1 MNKLK
6 YIAVL
11 AFLGTVGISEL
22 GAQIKEE
29 QLILNRKREP
39 EVKKIEKKK
48 TSVVQEKNYPPDNK
62 KKEDS
67 LNLKYDIV
75 NVPPVSDFKTTEIQG
90 EDISPKFSNDY
101 QSNYFRLGY
110 GNYGK
115 FLADANV
122 SGKVKDNVE
131 IGADVHYLST
141 SGLKKE
147 YDWSSKQNQAKI
159 GGYANI
165 YTEKGKFNIDANYAF
180 NNYNYYGIYA
190 FEPGLT
196 YENTNLRPSENVDL
210 QQKVNKF
217 SVNGYYDHYSNEIL
231 NNVRVKSYFL
241 SDHFGTSENYANAEL
256 NLSKH
261 DFTVT
266 DGVTANGDLGIN
278 LETVN
283 SKFDILNRNT
293 NNQFNFTLSPKV
305 TFYKG
310 DSYLLIGSDFSF
322 LNSKNSNNVSDES
335 KNNKFYWFPKA
346 EVLVAAAD
354 EFKFY
359 GGIDGGLKLNTY
371 GNLLDENPFLISD
384 LTLTPTETKYHF
396 YFGLKGDVDQTFKY
410 DVNAGFSKVNN
421 AQFFYNNN
429 LFDVNNADRPGYS
442 YANTFSSIYDNGTL
456 MEIKGDLQAF
466 PIENLTVDAGLH
478 FMKYKLDNLEEVY
491 YKPLFQF
498 NLGAKYTML
507 EKKLNLGFKAYFV
520 TDRTTNSYSVV
531 TTSPAFSMQENVNE
545 KVGGYADI
553 NLSAEYKIHKNFSIF
568 ALGNNLLG
576 AKYQNYLGYKVL
588 GAQFLGGVKI
598 SF

>member
-1 MNKLK
+1 MNKK
-6 YIAVL
+6 HKIFSVL
-11 AFLGTVGISEL
+11 FLGISIF
-22 GAQIKEE
+22 GYSQIKEE

-67 LNLKYDIV
+67 LNLKYTIV
-75 NVPPVSDFKTTEIQG
+75 DVPPVSDFKTTEIQG
-90 EDISPKFSNDY
+90 EDISPKFNNDY

-122 SGKVKDNVE
+122 SGKLQDNVE
-131 IGADVHYLST
+131 VGADVHYLST
-141 SGLKKE
+141 SGLKKD

-159 GGYANI
+159 GAFANVYAE
-165 YTEKGKFNIDANYAF
+165 TGKFNIDADYAF

-190 FEPGLT
+190 LT
-196 YENTNLRPSENVDL
+196 PPNSDIDL

-217 SVNGYYDHYSNEIL
+217 SVNAAYDHYSNEIL
-231 NNVRVKSYFL
+231 NNVKVKSYFL
-241 SDHFGTSENYANAEL
+241 NDHFGAKENFANIEA
-256 NLSKH
+256 NLSKY
-261 DFTVT
+261 DFVVA
-266 DGVTANGDLGIN
+266 DGITANGDLGIN

-283 SKFDILNRNT
+283 SKFDILNQNT
-293 NNQFNFTLSPKV
+293 NSQFNFTLSPKA

-310 DSYLLIGSDFSF
+310 ESYLMIGSDFSF
-322 LNSKNSNNVSDES
+322 LNSKHSNNTTEES

-346 EVLVAAAD
+346 EILVAAAD

-371 GNLLDENPFLISD
+371 GNLLEENPFLISD
-384 LTLTPTETKYHF
+384 LTLTLTETKYHF

-421 AQFFYNNN
+421 AQFFVNNN
-429 LFDVNNADRPGYS
+429 LFNDIISSDRKGYD

-456 MEIKGDLQAF
+456 MEVKGDLQAF
-466 PIENLTVDAGLH
+466 PMENLTVDAGLH

-507 EKKLNLGFKAYFV
+507 EKKLNLGFKAHFV
-520 TDRTTNSYSVV
+520 TDRTSNSYTIQPSDVIINGYTSV
-531 TTSPAFSMQENVNE
+531 ENRNE
-545 KVGGYADI
+545 KVGGFADL
-553 NLSAEYKIHKNFSIF
+553 NLSAEYKLHKNFSIF

-576 AKYQNYLGYKVL
+576 AKYQNYVGYKVL

-598 SF
+598 TF

>member
-11 AFLGTVGISEL
+11 AFLGTVGISEV

-29 QLILNRKREP
+29 QLILAKKREP

-115 FLADANV
+115 FLADANI
-122 SGKVKDNVE
+122 SGKIQDNVE
-131 IGADVHYLST
+131 IGADAHYLST
-141 SGLKKE
+141 SGLKKD
-147 YDWSSKQNQAKI
+147 YDWDSKQNEAKI
-159 GGYANI
+159 GVFSNI
-165 YTEKGKFNIDANYAF
+165 YTETGKFNIDANYAF

-190 FEPGLT
+190 FTPQTNDLDLT
-196 YENTNLRPSENVDL
+196 
-210 QQKVNKF
+210 QKVNKF
-217 SVNGYYDHYSNEIL
+217 SVNGYYDHYSNDIL

-241 SDHFGTSENYANAEL
+241 SDHFGASENYANAEV

-261 DFTVT
+261 DFSVY
-266 DGVTANGDLGIN
+266 DDITANGDLGIN

-283 SKFDILNRNT
+283 SKFDILNKST

-322 LNSKNSNNVSDES
+322 LNSKNSNIGGDS
-335 KNNKFYWFPKA
+335 KNNKFYWFPRA

-371 GNLLDENPFLISD
+371 GNLLDENPYLISD
-384 LTLTPTETKYHF
+384 LFLAPTETKYHF
-396 YFGLKGDVDQTFKY
+396 YFGMKGDVDQAFKY
-410 DVNAGFSKVNN
+410 DFNAGFSKVNQ
-421 AQFFYNNN
+421 AQFFMANN
-429 LFDVNNADRPGYS
+429 LFDFTINSNRNGYD
-442 YANTFSSIYDNGTL
+442 YANTFNSVYDNGTL
-456 MEIKGDLQAF
+456 MEVKGDLQAF
-466 PIENLTVDAGLH
+466 PVENLVVDAGLH
-478 FMKYKLDNLEEVY
+478 FMKYKLDNLDQVY
-491 YKPLFQF
+491 YKPLFRV
-498 NLGAKYTML
+498 NIGAKYTML
-507 EKKLNLGFKAYFV
+507 EKKLNLGFKTYFV
-520 TDRTTNSYSVV
+520 TDRTTNSFAVS
-531 TTSPAFSMQENVNE
+531 NVNPIIPTDYYTE
-545 KVGGYADI
+545 ESRNQKVGGYVDL

-568 ALGNNLLG
+568 ALGNNLLNT
-576 AKYQNYLGYKVL
+576 KYQNYLGYKVL
-588 GAQFLGGVKI
+588 GAQVVGGVKI
-598 SF
+598 TF

>member
-48 TSVVQEKNYPPDNK
+48 TSVVQEKNYPPDSK

-67 LNLKYDIV
+67 LHLKYDIV

-122 SGKVKDNVE
+122 SGKIQDNVE

-190 FEPGLT
+190 LT
-196 YENTNLRPSENVDL
+196 PPSNDIDL
-210 QQKVNKF
+210 EQKVNKF
-217 SVNGYYDHYSNEIL
+217 SVNGYYDHYSNDIL

-241 SDHFGTSENYANAEL
+241 NDHFGAKENYADLEA

-261 DFTVT
+261 DFVVT
-266 DGVTANGDLGIN
+266 DGVSANGDLGIN

-283 SKFDILNRNT
+283 SKFDILNKNT
-293 NNQFNFTLSPKV
+293 NDVFNFTLSPKV

-322 LNSKNSNNVSDES
+322 LNSKNSNIGGDS
-335 KNNKFYWFPKA
+335 KNNKFYWFPRA

-371 GNLLDENPFLISD
+371 GNLLDENPHLISD
-384 LTLTPTETKYHF
+384 LYLAPTETKYHF
-396 YFGLKGDVDQTFKY
+396 YFGMKGDVDQAFKY
-410 DVNAGFSKVNN
+410 DFNAGFSKVNQ
-421 AQFFYNNN
+421 AQFFMANN
-429 LFDVNNADRPGYS
+429 LFDFTINSNRNGYD
-442 YANTFSSIYDNGTL
+442 YANTFNSVYDNGTL
-456 MEIKGDLQAF
+456 MEVKGDLQAF
-466 PIENLTVDAGLH
+466 PVENLVVDAGLH
-478 FMKYKLDNLEEVY
+478 FMKYKLDNLDQVY
-491 YKPLFQF
+491 YKPLFRF
-498 NLGAKYTML
+498 NIGAKYTML
-507 EKKLNLGFKAYFV
+507 EKKLNLGFKTYFV
-520 TDRTTNSYSVV
+520 TDRTTNSFAVS
-531 TTSPAFSMQENVNE
+531 AVNPIIPTDYYTE
-545 KVGGYADI
+545 ESRNQKVGGYVDL

-588 GAQFLGGVKI
+588 GAQFVGGVKI
-598 SF
+598 TF

>member
-11 AFLGTVGISEL
+11 AFLGTFGISEI

-48 TSVVQEKNYPPDNK
+48 TSVIQEKNYPPENK
-62 KKEDS
+62 EKEDS

-75 NVPPVSDFKTTEIQG
+75 NVPPVSDFKTTEIQS
-90 EDISPKFSNDY
+90 EDISPKFNNDF

-115 FLADANV
+115 FLADANI
-122 SGKVKDNVE
+122 SGKVQENVE
-131 IGADVHYLST
+131 VGADVHYLST
-141 SGLKKE
+141 SGLKKD
-147 YDWSSKQNQAKI
+147 YDWDSKSSQAKI
-159 GGYANI
+159 GAYANI
-165 YTEKGKFNIDANYAF
+165 YAEKGKYNLDANYGF

-190 FEPGLT
+190 LT
-196 YENTNLRPSENVDL
+196 SENSDLDL

-217 SVNGYYDHYSNEIL
+217 SVNASYDHYSNEIL
-231 NNVRVKSYFL
+231 NNVKVRSYFL
-241 SDHFGTSENYANAEL
+241 SDHFNAKESYANVEL

-261 DFTVT
+261 DFEISNEII
-266 DGVTANGDLGIN
+266 ANADLGID

-283 SKFDILNRNT
+283 SKFELLNQ
-293 NNQFNFTLSPKV
+293 NNSNQLNFTLSPKV

-310 DSYLLIGSDFSF
+310 ESYLLIGSDFSF
-322 LNSKNSNNVSDES
+322 LNSKLSDINTQNKGS
-335 KNNKFYWFPKA
+335 KFYWFPRA
-346 EVLVAAAD
+346 EVLVVAAD

-371 GNLLDENPFLISD
+371 GNLLEENPFLISD
-384 LTLTPTETKYHF
+384 LLLTPTENKYHF
-396 YFGLKGDVDQTFKY
+396 YFGLKGDISQMFKY
-410 DVNAGFSKVNN
+410 DVNAGFSKVIN
-421 AQFFYNNN
+421 AQFFVNNG
-429 LFDVNNADRPGYS
+429 LFDNTISVERSGFD
-442 YANTFSSIYDNGTL
+442 YANTFSSVYDSGNL

-466 PIENLTVDAGLH
+466 PMENLTVDAGLH

-491 YKPLFQF
+491 YKPLLQF

-507 EKKLNLGFKAYFV
+507 EKKLALGFKGYFV
-520 TDRTTNSYSVV
+520 TDRTSNSYQV
-531 TTSPAFSMQENVNE
+531 TPSDIIFNGYTSTENTNE

-553 NLSAEYKIHKNFSIF
+553 NLSAEYKLHKNFSIF

-588 GAQFLGGVKI
+588 GAQVLAGVKI
-598 SF
+598 TF

>member
-11 AFLGTVGISEL
+11 AFLGTVRLSEL

-101 QSNYFRLGY
+101 QSNYFRSGY

-115 FLADANV
+115 FLVDANI
-122 SGKVKDNVE
+122 SGKIQENVE
-131 IGADVHYLST
+131 IGADAHYLST
-141 SGLKKE
+141 SGLKNV
-147 YDWSSKQNQAKI
+147 YDWDSKQNEAKI
-159 GGYANI
+159 GVFSNI
-165 YTEKGKFNIDANYAF
+165 YTEIGKFNIDANYAF

-190 FEPGLT
+190 LT
-196 YENTNLRPSENVDL
+196 PPNNDVDL
-210 QQKVNKF
+210 EQKVNKF
-217 SVNGYYDHYSNEIL
+217 SVNGYYDHYSNDIL
-231 NNVRVKSYFL
+231 NNVRVKSYFM
-241 SDHFGTSENYANAEL
+241 SDHFGASENYADVEV

-261 DFTVT
+261 DFAVT

-283 SKFDILNRNT
+283 SKFDILNKNT

-322 LNSKNSNNVSDES
+322 LNSKNSNQFAGDS

-346 EVLVAAAD
+346 EILVAALD

-359 GGIDGGLKLNTY
+359 GGVDGGLKLNTY

-429 LFDVNNADRPGYS
+429 LFHFDNQNFIRNGYD
-442 YANTFSSIYDNGTL
+442 YANTFNSVYDNGTL
-456 MEIKGDLQAF
+456 MEVKGDLQAF
-466 PIENLTVDAGLH
+466 PIENLVVDAGLH

-520 TDRTTNSYSVV
+520 TDRTSNSFSF
-531 TTSPAFSMQENVNE
+531 TEMPPAYIPNENKNE
-545 KVGGYADI
+545 KVGGYADL

-568 ALGNNLLG
+568 ALGNNLLNI
-576 AKYQNYLGYKVL
+576 KYQNYLGYKVL
-588 GAQFLGGVKI
+588 GAQFLAGVKI
-598 SF
+598 TF

>member
-22 GAQIKEE
+22 SAQIKEE

-115 FLADANV
+115 FVGDANV
-122 SGKVKDNVE
+122 SGKIQENVE
-131 IGADVHYLST
+131 VGADVHYLST
-141 SGLKKE
+141 SGLKKD
-147 YDWSSKQNQAKI
+147 YDWDSKQNQAKI

-190 FEPGLT
+190 LT
-196 YENTNLRPSENVDL
+196 PPSNDIDL
-210 QQKVNKF
+210 EQKVNKF
-217 SVNGYYDHYSNEIL
+217 SVNGYYDHYSNDIL

-241 SDHFGTSENYANAEL
+241 SDHFGASENYANAEL

-261 DFTVT
+261 DFSVY
-266 DGVTANGDLGIN
+266 DDVTANGDLGIN

-283 SKFDILNRNT
+283 SKFDILNKNT
-293 NNQFNFTLSPKV
+293 NNQFNFTLSPNV

-322 LNSKNSNNVSDES
+322 LNSKNSNNLTDES

-354 EFKFY
+354 ELKFY

-371 GNLLDENPFLISD
+371 GNLLEENPFLISD

-396 YFGLKGDVDQTFKY
+396 YFGLKGDINQMFKY

-429 LFDVNNADRPGYS
+429 LFDSNIAADRQGYD

-456 MEIKGDLQAF
+456 MEVKGDLQVF

-520 TDRTTNSYSVV
+520 TDRTSNAYEISDIAAIPNY
-531 TTSPAFSMQENVNE
+531 TTFEKTNE

-588 GAQFLGGVKI
+588 GAQVVGGVKI
-598 SF
+598 TF

>member
-11 AFLGTVGISEL
+11 AFLGTVGISEV

-29 QLILNRKREP
+29 QLILAKKREP

-48 TSVVQEKNYPPDNK
+48 TSVVQEKNYPPHNK

-75 NVPPVSDFKTTEIQG
+75 NVSPVSDFKTTEIQS

-115 FLADANV
+115 FLADANI
-122 SGKVKDNVE
+122 SGKIQDNVE
-131 IGADVHYLST
+131 IGADAHYLST
-141 SGLKKE
+141 SGLKKD
-147 YDWSSKQNQAKI
+147 YDWDSKQNEAKI
-159 GGYANI
+159 GVFSNI
-165 YTEKGKFNIDANYAF
+165 YTETGKFNIDANYAF

-190 FEPGLT
+190 LT
-196 YENTNLRPSENVDL
+196 PLNNDVDL

-217 SVNGYYDHYSNEIL
+217 GVNAYYDHYSNDIL

-241 SDHFGTSENYANAEL
+241 SDHFGASENYANAEV

-261 DFTVT
+261 DFSVY
-266 DGVTANGDLGIN
+266 DDITANGDLGIN

-283 SKFDILNRNT
+283 SKFDILNKST

-322 LNSKNSNNVSDES
+322 LNSKNSNIGGDA

-346 EVLVAAAD
+346 EVLFAAAD

-371 GNLLDENPFLISD
+371 GNLLDENPYLISD
-384 LTLTPTETKYHF
+384 LYLAPTETKYHF
-396 YFGLKGDVDQTFKY
+396 YFGMKGDVDQAFKY
-410 DVNAGFSKVNN
+410 DFNAGFSKVNQ
-421 AQFFYNNN
+421 AQFFMANN
-429 LFDVNNADRPGYS
+429 LFDFNLNSNRNGYD
-442 YANTFSSIYDNGTL
+442 YANTFNSVYDNGTL
-456 MEIKGDLQAF
+456 MEVKGDLQAF
-466 PIENLTVDAGLH
+466 PVENLVVDAGLH
-478 FMKYKLDNLEEVY
+478 FMKYKLDNLDQVY
-491 YKPLFQF
+491 YKPLFRF
-498 NLGAKYTML
+498 NIGAKYTML
-507 EKKLNLGFKAYFV
+507 EKKLNLGFKTYFV
-520 TDRTTNSYSVV
+520 TDRTTNSFAVS
-531 TTSPAFSMQENVNE
+531 NVNPIIPTDYYTE
-545 KVGGYADI
+545 ESRNQKVGGYVDL

-568 ALGNNLLG
+568 ALGNNLLNT
-576 AKYQNYLGYKVL
+576 KYQNYLGYKVL
-588 GAQFLGGVKI
+588 GAQVVGGVKI
-598 SF
+598 TF

>member
-122 SGKVKDNVE
+122 SGKVQDNVE
-131 IGADVHYLST
+131 VGADVHYLST

-147 YDWSSKQNQAKI
+147 YDWASKQNQAKI

-190 FEPGLT
+190 LT
-196 YENTNLRPSENVDL
+196 PPNNDVDL
-210 QQKVNKF
+210 EQKVNKF
-217 SVNGYYDHYSNEIL
+217 SVNGYYDHYSNDIL

-241 SDHFGTSENYANAEL
+241 SDHFGAKETFADLEA

-261 DFTVT
+261 DFAVT

-283 SKFDILNRNT
+283 SKFDILNKNT

-322 LNSKNSNNVSDES
+322 LNSKNSSNVTDEL

-346 EVLVAAAD
+346 EVLVAALD

-384 LTLTPTETKYHF
+384 LTLIPTETKYHF

-421 AQFFYNNN
+421 AQFF
-429 LFDVNNADRPGYS
+429 VNNGLFSDIISTDRQGYD

-456 MEIKGDLQAF
+456 MEVKGDLQAF
-466 PIENLTVDAGLH
+466 PMENLTVDAGLH

-520 TDRTTNSYSVV
+520 TDRTSNSYEVSNIAAIPNY
-531 TTSPAFSMQENVNE
+531 TTIEKTNE
-545 KVGGYADI
+545 KVGGYADL

-588 GAQFLGGVKI
+588 GAQVVGGVKVT
-598 SF
+598 F

>member
-11 AFLGTVGISEL
+11 AFLGTFGISEI

-48 TSVVQEKNYPPDNK
+48 TSVIQEKNYPPENK

-75 NVPPVSDFKTTEIQG
+75 NVPPVSDFKTTEIQS
-90 EDISPKFSNDY
+90 EDISPKFSNDH

-115 FLADANV
+115 FLADANI
-122 SGKVKDNVE
+122 SGKVQENVE
-131 IGADVHYLST
+131 VGADVHYLST
-141 SGLKKE
+141 TGLKKE
-147 YDWSSKQNQAKI
+147 YDWDSKSSQANI
-159 GGYANI
+159 GAFANI
-165 YTEKGKFNIDANYAF
+165 YAEKGKYNLDVNYGF

-190 FEPGLT
+190 LT
-196 YENTNLRPSENVDL
+196 PENSDL
-210 QQKVNKF
+210 DLKQKVNKF
-217 SVNGYYDHYSNEIL
+217 GVNASYDHYSNEIL
-231 NNVRVKSYFL
+231 NNVKVRSYFL
-241 SDHFGTSENYANAEL
+241 SDHFDAKESYADVEL

-261 DFTVT
+261 DFAINDEITV
-266 DGVTANGDLGIN
+266 NGDLGID

-283 SKFDILNRNT
+283 SKFELLNQ
-293 NNQFNFTLSPKV
+293 NNSNQLNFNLSPKV

-310 DSYLLIGSDFSF
+310 ESYLLIGSDFSF
-322 LNSKNSNNVSDES
+322 LNSKLSDVAGENKES
-335 KNNKFYWFPKA
+335 KFYWFPRA

-371 GNLLDENPFLISD
+371 GNLLEENPFLISD
-384 LTLTPTETKYHF
+384 LLLTPTENKYHF
-396 YFGLKGDVDQTFKY
+396 YFGLKGDINQMFKY

-421 AQFFYNNN
+421 AQFF
-429 LFDVNNADRPGYS
+429 VNNSLFNNSITADRQGYD
-442 YANTFSSIYDNGTL
+442 YANTFGSVYDNGNL

-466 PIENLTVDAGLH
+466 PMENLVVDAGLH

-491 YKPLFQF
+491 YKPLVQLS
-498 NLGAKYTML
+498 LGAKYTML
-507 EKKLNLGFKAYFV
+507 EKKLALGFKGYFV
-520 TDRTTNSYSVV
+520 TDRTSNAFLV
-531 TTSPAFSMQENVNE
+531 SPNDFVPGQYLTAENRDV

-553 NLSAEYKIHKNFSIF
+553 NLSAEYKFHKNFSIF

-576 AKYQNYLGYKVL
+576 AKYQNYIGYKVL
-588 GAQFLGGVKI
+588 GAQVLAGVKI
-598 SF
+598 TF

>member
-11 AFLGTVGISEL
+11 AFLGTFGISEI

-48 TSVVQEKNYPPDNK
+48 TSVIQEKNYPPENK

-75 NVPPVSDFKTTEIQG
+75 NVPPVSDFKTTEIQS
-90 EDISPKFSNDY
+90 EDISPKFNNDF

-115 FLADANV
+115 FLADANI
-122 SGKVKDNVE
+122 SGKVQDNVE
-131 IGADVHYLST
+131 VGADVHYLST
-141 SGLKKE
+141 TGLKKD
-147 YDWSSKQNQAKI
+147 YDWDSKSSQANI
-159 GGYANI
+159 GAFANI
-165 YTEKGKFNIDANYAF
+165 YAEKGKFNLDANYGF

-190 FEPGLT
+190 FTPVNSDL
-196 YENTNLRPSENVDL
+196 DL

-217 SVNGYYDHYSNEIL
+217 SLNASYDHYSNEIL
-231 NNVRVKSYFL
+231 NNVKVRSYFL
-241 SDHFGTSENYANAEL
+241 SDHFDAKESYANVEV

-261 DFTVT
+261 DFEVSN
-266 DGVTANGDLGIN
+266 DITANADLGID

-283 SKFDILNRNT
+283 SKFELLNQ
-293 NNQFNFTLSPKV
+293 NNSNQLNFTLSPKV

-310 DSYLLIGSDFSF
+310 ESYLLIGSDFSF
-322 LNSKNSNNVSDES
+322 LNSKLSDFIGENNGS
-335 KNNKFYWFPKA
+335 KFYWFPRA

-371 GNLLDENPFLISD
+371 GNLLEENPFLISD
-384 LTLTPTETKYHF
+384 LLLTPTETKYHF
-396 YFGLKGDVDQTFKY
+396 YFGLKGDIDQMFKY

-421 AQFFYNNN
+421 AQFF
-429 LFDVNNADRPGYS
+429 VNNGLFNDVISTGRPGFDH
-442 YANTFSSIYDNGTL
+442 ANTFSSVYDNGTL

-466 PIENLTVDAGLH
+466 PMENLTVDAGLH

-491 YKPLFQF
+491 YKPLVQF

-507 EKKLNLGFKAYFV
+507 EKKLALGFKGCFV
-520 TDRTTNSYSVV
+520 TDRTSNSYEIMPSDVIFNAYSS
-531 TTSPAFSMQENVNE
+531 TENRND
-545 KVGGYADI
+545 KVGGYVDL
-553 NLSAEYKIHKNFSIF
+553 NLSAEYKLHKNFSIF

-588 GAQFLGGVKI
+588 GAQVLGGVKI
-598 SF
+598 TF

>member
-29 QLILNRKREP
+29 QLILAKKREP

-115 FLADANV
+115 FLADANI
-122 SGKVKDNVE
+122 SGKIQDNVE
-131 IGADVHYLST
+131 IGADAHYLTT
-141 SGLKKE
+141 SGLKKD
-147 YDWSSKQNQAKI
+147 YDWDSKQNEAKI
-159 GGYANI
+159 GVFSNI
-165 YTEKGKFNIDANYAF
+165 YTETGKFNIDANYAF

-190 FEPGLT
+190 LT
-196 YENTNLRPSENVDL
+196 PLNNDVDL

-217 SVNGYYDHYSNEIL
+217 GVNAYYDHYSNDIL

-241 SDHFGTSENYANAEL
+241 SDHFGASENYANAEV

-261 DFTVT
+261 DFSVY
-266 DGVTANGDLGIN
+266 DDITANGDLGIN

-283 SKFDILNRNT
+283 SKFDILNKST

-322 LNSKNSNNVSDES
+322 LNSKNSNIGGDA

-346 EVLVAAAD
+346 EVLFAAAD

-371 GNLLDENPFLISD
+371 GNLLDENPYLISD
-384 LTLTPTETKYHF
+384 LFLAPTETKYHF
-396 YFGLKGDVDQTFKY
+396 YFGMKGDVDQAFKY
-410 DVNAGFSKVNN
+410 DFNAGFSKVNQ
-421 AQFFYNNN
+421 AQFFMANN
-429 LFDVNNADRPGYS
+429 LFDFTINSNRNGYD
-442 YANTFSSIYDNGTL
+442 YANTFNSVYDNGTL
-456 MEIKGDLQAF
+456 MEVKGDLQAF
-466 PIENLTVDAGLH
+466 PVENLVVDAGLH
-478 FMKYKLDNLEEVY
+478 FMKYKLDNLDHVY
-491 YKPLFQF
+491 YKPLFRV
-498 NLGAKYTML
+498 NIGAKYTML
-507 EKKLNLGFKAYFV
+507 EKKLNLGFKTYFV
-520 TDRTTNSYSVV
+520 TDRTTNSFAVS
-531 TTSPAFSMQENVNE
+531 NVNPIIPTDYYTE
-545 KVGGYADI
+545 ESRNQKVGGYVDL

-568 ALGNNLLG
+568 ALGNNLLNT
-576 AKYQNYLGYKVL
+576 KYQNFLGYKVL
-588 GAQFLGGVKI
+588 GAQVVGGLKI
-598 SF
+598 TF

>member
-75 NVPPVSDFKTTEIQG
+75 NVPPVSDFKTTKIQG

-115 FLADANV
+115 FLADANI
-122 SGKVKDNVE
+122 SGKIQENVE
-131 IGADVHYLST
+131 VGADVHYLST

-147 YDWSSKQNQAKI
+147 YDWTSKQNQAKI

-190 FEPGLT
+190 LT
-196 YENTNLRPSENVDL
+196 PPNNDVDL
-210 QQKVNKF
+210 EQKVNKF
-217 SVNGYYDHYSNEIL
+217 SVNGYYDHYSNDIL

-241 SDHFGTSENYANAEL
+241 SDHFGASENYANAEL

-261 DFTVT
+261 DFSVY
-266 DGVTANGDLGIN
+266 DDITANGDLGIN

-283 SKFDILNRNT
+283 SKFDILNQNT

-322 LNSKNSNNVSDES
+322 LNSKNSSNVAEES

-384 LTLTPTETKYHF
+384 LVLTPTETKYHF

-410 DVNAGFSKVNN
+410 DVNAGFSKLNN
-421 AQFFYNNN
+421 AQFFVSNPLFYLPTPNPLGVDLN
-429 LFDVNNADRPGYS
+429 LGRNGYD

-456 MEIKGDLQAF
+456 MEVKGDLQVF
-466 PIENLTVDAGLH
+466 PMENLTVDAGLH

-520 TDRTTNSYSVV
+520 TDRTSNSYSVV
-531 TTSPAFSMQENVNE
+531 TTFPAFSMQENVNE

-588 GAQFLGGVKI
+588 GAQVVGGVKI
-598 SF
+598 TF

>member
-6 YIAVL
+6 YIAAL
-11 AFLGTVGISEL
+11 AFLGTFGISEI

-48 TSVVQEKNYPPDNK
+48 TSVIQEKNYPPENK

-75 NVPPVSDFKTTEIQG
+75 NVPPVSDFKTTAIQS
-90 EDISPKFSNDY
+90 EDISPKFNHDF

-115 FLADANV
+115 FLADANI
-122 SGKVKDNVE
+122 SGKVQDNVE
-131 IGADVHYLST
+131 VGADVHYLST
-141 SGLKKE
+141 TGLKKD
-147 YDWSSKQNQAKI
+147 YDWDSKSSQATI
-159 GGYANI
+159 GAYANI
-165 YTEKGKFNIDANYAF
+165 YAEKGKFNLDANYGF

-190 FEPGLT
+190 LT
-196 YENTNLRPSENVDL
+196 PENPDLDL

-217 SVNGYYDHYSNEIL
+217 SVNASYDHYSNEIL
-231 NNVRVKSYFL
+231 NNVKVRSHFL
-241 SDHFGTSENYANAEL
+241 SDHFDAKESYANVEL

-261 DFTVT
+261 DFEIN
-266 DGVTANGDLGIN
+266 DQITANADLGVD

-283 SKFDILNRNT
+283 SKFELLNQ
-293 NNQFNFTLSPKV
+293 NNSNQLNFTLAPKV

-310 DSYLLIGSDFSF
+310 ESYLLIGSDFSF
-322 LNSKNSNNVSDES
+322 LHSKLSDINAENKGS
-335 KNNKFYWFPKA
+335 KFYWFPRA

-371 GNLLDENPFLISD
+371 GNLLEENPFLISD
-384 LTLTPTETKYHF
+384 LLLTPTETKYHF
-396 YFGLKGDVDQTFKY
+396 YFGLKGDVNQMFKY

-421 AQFFYNNN
+421 AQFF
-429 LFDVNNADRPGYS
+429 VNNGWFNAAITPERPGFDF
-442 YANTFSSIYDNGTL
+442 ANTFSSVYDNGTL

-466 PIENLTVDAGLH
+466 PMENLTVDAGLH

-491 YKPLFQF
+491 YKPLVQF

-520 TDRTTNSYSVV
+520 TDRTANSYSIV
-531 TTSPAFSMQENVNE
+531 TTFPAFSQQENRNE
-545 KVGGYADI
+545 KVGGYADL
-553 NLSAEYKIHKNFSIF
+553 NLSAEYKLHKNFSIF

-576 AKYQNYLGYKVL
+576 AKYQKYLGYQVL
-588 GAQFLGGVKI
+588 GAQFLGGVKMT
-598 SF
+598 F

>member
-11 AFLGTVGISEL
+11 AFLGTFGISEI

-67 LNLKYDIV
+67 LNLKYTIV
-75 NVPPVSDFKTTEIQG
+75 DVPPVSDFKTTEIQG
-90 EDISPKFSNDY
+90 EDISPKFNNDY

-122 SGKVKDNVE
+122 SGKLQDNVE
-131 IGADVHYLST
+131 VGADVHYLST
-141 SGLKKE
+141 SGLKKD

-159 GGYANI
+159 GAFANVYAE
-165 YTEKGKFNIDANYAF
+165 TGKFNIDADYAF

-190 FEPGLT
+190 LT
-196 YENTNLRPSENVDL
+196 PPSSDIDL

-217 SVNGYYDHYSNEIL
+217 SVNAAYDHYSNDIL
-231 NNVRVKSYFL
+231 NNVKVKSYFL
-241 SDHFGTSENYANAEL
+241 SDHFGAKETFADLEA

-261 DFTVT
+261 DFAIT
-266 DGVTANGDLGIN
+266 DGITANADLGIN

-283 SKFDILNRNT
+283 SKFDILNQNT
-293 NNQFNFTLSPKV
+293 NNQFNFTLSPKA

-310 DSYLLIGSDFSF
+310 ESYLMIGSDFSF
-322 LNSKNSNNVSDES
+322 LNSKNSNNTTEES

-346 EVLVAAAD
+346 EILVAAAD

-371 GNLLDENPFLISD
+371 GNLLEENPFLISD
-384 LTLTPTETKYHF
+384 LVLTPTETKYHF
-396 YFGLKGDVDQTFKY
+396 YFGLKGDIDQTFKY

-421 AQFFYNNN
+421 AQFFINNG
-429 LFDVNNADRPGYS
+429 LFNNIITENRPGFD
-442 YANTFSSIYDNGTL
+442 YANTFNSVYDNGTL
-456 MEIKGDLQAF
+456 MEVKGDLQAF
-466 PIENLTVDAGLH
+466 PMENLTVDAGLH
-478 FMKYKLDNLEEVY
+478 FMKYKLDNLAEVY
-491 YKPLFQF
+491 YKPLVQL
-498 NLGAKYTML
+498 NLGAKYTMF
-507 EKKLNLGFKAYFV
+507 EKKLALGFKGYFV
-520 TDRTTNSYSVV
+520 TDRTTN
-531 TTSPAFSMQENVNE
+531 AFSLYTDFPNSTGYSSMELQNE
-545 KVGGYADI
+545 KVGGYVDL
-553 NLSAEYKIHKNFSIF
+553 NLSAEYKVHKNFSIF
-568 ALGNNLLG
+568 AVGNNLLG
-576 AKYQNYLGYKVL
+576 AKYQNYVGYKVL

-598 SF
+598 TF

>member
-11 AFLGTVGISEL
+11 AFLGTVGISEV

-29 QLILNRKREP
+29 QLILAKKREP

-115 FLADANV
+115 FLADANI
-122 SGKVKDNVE
+122 SGKIQDNVE
-131 IGADVHYLST
+131 IGADAHYLST
-141 SGLKKE
+141 SGLKKD
-147 YDWSSKQNQAKI
+147 YDWDSKQNEAKI
-159 GGYANI
+159 GVFSNI
-165 YTEKGKFNIDANYAF
+165 YTETGKFNIDANYAF

-190 FEPGLT
+190 LT
-196 YENTNLRPSENVDL
+196 PQTNDL
-210 QQKVNKF
+210 DLTQKVNKF
-217 SVNGYYDHYSNEIL
+217 SVNGYYDHYSNDIL

-241 SDHFGTSENYANAEL
+241 SDHFGASENYANAEV

-261 DFTVT
+261 DFSVY
-266 DGVTANGDLGIN
+266 DDITANGDLGIN

-283 SKFDILNRNT
+283 SKFDILNKST

-322 LNSKNSNNVSDES
+322 LNSKNSNIGGDS
-335 KNNKFYWFPKA
+335 KNNKFYWFPRA

-371 GNLLDENPFLISD
+371 GNLLDENPYLISD
-384 LTLTPTETKYHF
+384 LFLAPTETKYHF
-396 YFGLKGDVDQTFKY
+396 YFGMKGDVDQAFKY
-410 DVNAGFSKVNN
+410 DFNAGFSKVNQ
-421 AQFFYNNN
+421 AQFFMANN
-429 LFDVNNADRPGYS
+429 LFDFTINSNRNGYD
-442 YANTFSSIYDNGTL
+442 YANTFNSVYDNGTL
-456 MEIKGDLQAF
+456 MEVKGDLQAF
-466 PIENLTVDAGLH
+466 PVENLVVDAGLH
-478 FMKYKLDNLEEVY
+478 FMKYKLDNLDQVY
-491 YKPLFQF
+491 YKPLFRV
-498 NLGAKYTML
+498 NIGAKYTML
-507 EKKLNLGFKAYFV
+507 EKKLNLGFKTYFV
-520 TDRTTNSYSVV
+520 TDRTTNSFAVS
-531 TTSPAFSMQENVNE
+531 NVNPIIPTDYYTE
-545 KVGGYADI
+545 ESRNQKVGGYVDL

-568 ALGNNLLG
+568 ALGNNLLNT
-576 AKYQNYLGYKVL
+576 KYQNYLGYKVL
-588 GAQFLGGVKI
+588 GAQVVGGVKI
-598 SF
+598 TF

>member
-11 AFLGTVGISEL
+11 AFLGTVGISEV

-29 QLILNRKREP
+29 QLILAKKREP

-75 NVPPVSDFKTTEIQG
+75 NVPPVSDFKTTKIQG

-115 FLADANV
+115 FLADANI
-122 SGKVKDNVE
+122 SGTIQDNVE
-131 IGADVHYLST
+131 IGADAHYLST
-141 SGLKKE
+141 SGLKKD
-147 YDWSSKQNQAKI
+147 YDWDSKQNEAKI
-159 GGYANI
+159 GVFSNI
-165 YTEKGKFNIDANYAF
+165 YTETGKFNIDANYAF

-190 FEPGLT
+190 LTPSTNGL
-196 YENTNLRPSENVDL
+196 DL
-210 QQKVNKF
+210 EQKVNKF

-241 SDHFGTSENYANAEL
+241 SDHFGASENYANTEV

-261 DFTVT
+261 DFSVY
-266 DGVTANGDLGIN
+266 DDITANGDLGIN

-283 SKFDILNRNT
+283 SKFDILNKST

-322 LNSKNSNNVSDES
+322 LNSKNSNIGGDS
-335 KNNKFYWFPKA
+335 KNNKFYWFPRA

-371 GNLLDENPFLISD
+371 GNLLDENPYLISD
-384 LTLTPTETKYHF
+384 LFLAPTETKYHF
-396 YFGLKGDVDQTFKY
+396 YFGMKGDVDQAFKY
-410 DVNAGFSKVNN
+410 DFNAGFSKVNQ
-421 AQFFYNNN
+421 AQFFMANN
-429 LFDVNNADRPGYS
+429 LFDFNLNSNRNGYD
-442 YANTFSSIYDNGTL
+442 YANTFNSVYDNGTL
-456 MEIKGDLQAF
+456 MEVKGDLQAF
-466 PIENLTVDAGLH
+466 PVENLVVDAGLH
-478 FMKYKLDNLEEVY
+478 FMKYKLDNLDQVY
-491 YKPLFQF
+491 YKPLFRV
-498 NLGAKYTML
+498 NIGAKYTML
-507 EKKLNLGFKAYFV
+507 EKKLNLGFKTYFV
-520 TDRTTNSYSVV
+520 TDRTTNSFAVS
-531 TTSPAFSMQENVNE
+531 NVNPIIPTDYYTE
-545 KVGGYADI
+545 ESRNQKVGGYVDL

-568 ALGNNLLG
+568 ALGNNLLNT
-576 AKYQNYLGYKVL
+576 KYQNYLGYKVL
-588 GAQFLGGVKI
+588 GAQVVGGVKI
-598 SF
+598 TF

>member
-11 AFLGTVGISEL
+11 AFLGTFGISEI

-48 TSVVQEKNYPPDNK
+48 TSVIQEKNYPPENK

-75 NVPPVSDFKTTEIQG
+75 NVPPVSDFKTTEIQS

-115 FLADANV
+115 FLADANI
-122 SGKVKDNVE
+122 SGKVQDNVE
-131 IGADVHYLST
+131 VGADLHYLST
-141 SGLKKE
+141 TGLKKD
-147 YDWSSKQNQAKI
+147 YDWDSKSSQAKI
-159 GGYANI
+159 GAFANI
-165 YTEKGKFNIDANYAF
+165 YAEKGKYNLDANYGF
-180 NNYNYYGIYA
+180 NDYNYYGIYA
-190 FEPGLT
+190 LT
-196 YENTNLRPSENVDL
+196 PPTSDLDL

-217 SVNGYYDHYSNEIL
+217 GVNASYDHYSNEIL
-231 NNVRVKSYFL
+231 NNVKVRSYFL
-241 SDHFGTSENYANAEL
+241 SDHFDAKESYADVEL

-261 DFTVT
+261 DFAIS
-266 DGVTANGDLGIN
+266 DQITANGDLGIN

-283 SKFDILNRNT
+283 SKFKLLNE
-293 NNQFNFTLSPKV
+293 NNSNQLNFTLSPKV

-310 DSYLLIGSDFSF
+310 ESYLLIGSDFSF
-322 LNSKNSNNVSDES
+322 LNSKLSDINAENKGS
-335 KNNKFYWFPKA
+335 KFYWFPRA

-371 GNLLDENPFLISD
+371 GNLLEENPFLISD
-384 LTLTPTETKYHF
+384 LLLTPTENKYHF
-396 YFGLKGDVDQTFKY
+396 YFGLKGDINQMFKY

-421 AQFFYNNN
+421 AQFF
-429 LFDVNNADRPGYS
+429 VNNGLFNNVMTTDRPGYD
-442 YANTFSSIYDNGTL
+442 YANTFSSVYDNGTL

-466 PIENLTVDAGLH
+466 PMENLTVDAGLH

-491 YKPLFQF
+491 YKPLVQL

-507 EKKLNLGFKAYFV
+507 EKKLALGFKGYFV
-520 TDRTTNSYSVV
+520 TDRTSNSYE
-531 TTSPAFSMQENVNE
+531 TTPSDVIFNGYNSTENINE
-545 KVGGYADI
+545 KVGGYVDL
-553 NLSAEYKIHKNFSIF
+553 NLSAEYKLHKNFSIF

-588 GAQFLGGVKI
+588 GAQILGGVKI
-598 SF
+598 TF

>member
-11 AFLGTVGISEL
+11 AVLGTFGISEI

-67 LNLKYDIV
+67 LNLKYTIV
-75 NVPPVSDFKTTEIQG
+75 DVPPVSDFKTTEIQG
-90 EDISPKFSNDY
+90 EDISPKFNNDY

-122 SGKVKDNVE
+122 SGKLQDNVE
-131 IGADVHYLST
+131 VGADVHYLST
-141 SGLKKE
+141 SGLKKD

-159 GGYANI
+159 GAFANV
-165 YTEKGKFNIDANYAF
+165 YTETGKFNIDADYAF

-190 FEPGLT
+190 LT
-196 YENTNLRPSENVDL
+196 PPNSDIDL

-217 SVNGYYDHYSNEIL
+217 SVNAAYDHYSNEIL
-231 NNVRVKSYFL
+231 NNVKVKSYFL
-241 SDHFGTSENYANAEL
+241 NDHFGAKENFANIEA
-256 NLSKH
+256 NLSKY
-261 DFTVT
+261 DFVVA
-266 DGVTANGDLGIN
+266 DGITANGDLGIN

-283 SKFDILNRNT
+283 SKFDILNQNT
-293 NNQFNFTLSPKV
+293 NSQFNFTLSPKA

-310 DSYLLIGSDFSF
+310 DSYLMIGSDFSF
-322 LNSKNSNNVSDES
+322 LNSKHSNNTTEES

-371 GNLLDENPFLISD
+371 GNLLEENPFLISD

-396 YFGLKGDVDQTFKY
+396 YFGLKGDVDQIFKY

-421 AQFFYNNN
+421 AQFFVNNN
-429 LFDVNNADRPGYS
+429 LFNDIISSDRKGYD

-456 MEIKGDLQAF
+456 MEVKGDLQAF
-466 PIENLTVDAGLH
+466 PMENLTVDAGLH

-520 TDRTTNSYSVV
+520 TDRTSNSYTIQPSDLIFNGYTSV
-531 TTSPAFSMQENVNE
+531 ENRNE
-545 KVGGYADI
+545 KVGGYADL
-553 NLSAEYKIHKNFSIF
+553 NLSAEYKLHKNFSIF

-576 AKYQNYLGYKVL
+576 AKYQNYVGYKVL

-598 SF
+598 TF

>member
-11 AFLGTVGISEL
+11 AFLSTVGISEV

-29 QLILNRKREP
+29 QLILAKKREP

-75 NVPPVSDFKTTEIQG
+75 NVPPVSDFKTTEIQS
-90 EDISPKFSNDY
+90 EDISPKFSSDY

-115 FLADANV
+115 FLADANI
-122 SGKVKDNVE
+122 SGKIQDNVE
-131 IGADVHYLST
+131 IGADAHYLST
-141 SGLKKE
+141 SGLKKD
-147 YDWSSKQNQAKI
+147 YDWDSKQNEAKI
-159 GGYANI
+159 GVFSNI
-165 YTEKGKFNIDANYAF
+165 YTETGKFNIDANYAF

-190 FEPGLT
+190 LT
-196 YENTNLRPSENVDL
+196 PQTNDL
-210 QQKVNKF
+210 DLTQKVNKF
-217 SVNGYYDHYSNEIL
+217 SVNGYYDHYSNDIL

-241 SDHFGTSENYANAEL
+241 SDHFGASENYANAEV

-261 DFTVT
+261 DFSVY
-266 DGVTANGDLGIN
+266 DDITANGDLGIN

-283 SKFDILNRNT
+283 SKFNILNKST

-310 DSYLLIGSDFSF
+310 DSYFLIGSDFSF
-322 LNSKNSNNVSDES
+322 LNSKNTSIGGDS
-335 KNNKFYWFPKA
+335 KNNKFYWFPRA

-371 GNLLDENPFLISD
+371 GNLLDENPYLISD
-384 LTLTPTETKYHF
+384 LYLAPTETKYHF
-396 YFGLKGDVDQTFKY
+396 YFGMKGDVDQAFKY
-410 DVNAGFSKVNN
+410 DFNAGFSKVNQ
-421 AQFFYNNN
+421 AQFFMANN
-429 LFDVNNADRPGYS
+429 LFDFNLNSNRNGYD
-442 YANTFSSIYDNGTL
+442 YANTFNSVYDNGTL
-456 MEIKGDLQAF
+456 MEVKGDLQAF
-466 PIENLTVDAGLH
+466 PVENLVVDAGLH
-478 FMKYKLDNLEEVY
+478 FMKYKLDNLDQVY
-491 YKPLFQF
+491 YKPLFRF
-498 NLGAKYTML
+498 NIGAKYTML
-507 EKKLNLGFKAYFV
+507 EKKLNLGFKTYFV
-520 TDRTTNSYSVV
+520 TDRTTNSFAVS
-531 TTSPAFSMQENVNE
+531 AVNPIIPTDYYTE
-545 KVGGYADI
+545 ESRNQKVGGYVDL

-568 ALGNNLLG
+568 ALGNNLLNT
-576 AKYQNYLGYKVL
+576 KYQNYLGYKVL
-588 GAQFLGGVKI
+588 GAQVVGGVKI
-598 SF
+598 TF

>member
-75 NVPPVSDFKTTEIQG
+75 NVPPVSDFKTTEIQS

-101 QSNYFRLGY
+101 QSNFFRLGY

-115 FLADANV
+115 FLADANI
-122 SGKVKDNVE
+122 SGKIQDNVE
-131 IGADVHYLST
+131 IGADAHYLST
-141 SGLKKE
+141 SGLKKD
-147 YDWSSKQNQAKI
+147 YDWDSKQNEAKI
-159 GGYANI
+159 GVFSNI
-165 YTEKGKFNIDANYAF
+165 YTETGKFNIDANYAF

-190 FEPGLT
+190 LT
-196 YENTNLRPSENVDL
+196 PQTNDL
-210 QQKVNKF
+210 DLTQKVNKF
-217 SVNGYYDHYSNEIL
+217 SVNGYYDHYSNDIL

-241 SDHFGTSENYANAEL
+241 SDHFGASENYANAEV

-261 DFTVT
+261 DFSVY
-266 DGVTANGDLGIN
+266 DDITANGDLGIN

-283 SKFDILNRNT
+283 SKFDILNKST

-322 LNSKNSNNVSDES
+322 LNSKNSNIGGDA

-346 EVLVAAAD
+346 EVLFAAAD

-371 GNLLDENPFLISD
+371 GNLLDENPYLISD
-384 LTLTPTETKYHF
+384 LFLAPTETKYHF
-396 YFGLKGDVDQTFKY
+396 YFGMKGDVDQAFKY
-410 DVNAGFSKVNN
+410 DFNAGFSKVNQ
-421 AQFFYNNN
+421 AQFFMANN
-429 LFDVNNADRPGYS
+429 LFDFNINSNRNGYD
-442 YANTFSSIYDNGTL
+442 YANTFNSVYDNGTL
-456 MEIKGDLQAF
+456 MEVKGDLQAF
-466 PIENLTVDAGLH
+466 PVENLVVDAGLH
-478 FMKYKLDNLEEVY
+478 FMKYKLDNLDQVY
-491 YKPLFQF
+491 YKPLFRV
-498 NLGAKYTML
+498 NIGAKYTML
-507 EKKLNLGFKAYFV
+507 EKKLNLGFKTYFV
-520 TDRTTNSYSVV
+520 TDRTTNSFAVS
-531 TTSPAFSMQENVNE
+531 NVNPIIPTVYYTE
-545 KVGGYADI
+545 ESRNQKVGGYVDL

-568 ALGNNLLG
+568 ALGNNLLNT
-576 AKYQNYLGYKVL
+576 KYQNYLGYKVL
-588 GAQFLGGVKI
+588 GAQVVGGVKI
-598 SF
+598 TF

>member
-48 TSVVQEKNYPPDNK
+48 TSVVQEKNYPPDSK

-67 LNLKYDIV
+67 LHLKYDIV

-122 SGKVKDNVE
+122 SGKIQDNVE

-190 FEPGLT
+190 LT
-196 YENTNLRPSENVDL
+196 PPSNDIDL
-210 QQKVNKF
+210 EQKVNKF
-217 SVNGYYDHYSNEIL
+217 SVNGYYDHYSNDIL

-241 SDHFGTSENYANAEL
+241 SDHFGASENYANAEL

-261 DFTVT
+261 DFAVT

-278 LETVN
+278 LEIVN
-283 SKFDILNRNT
+283 SKFDILNQNT

-322 LNSKNSNNVSDES
+322 LNSKNSSDVAEES

-384 LTLTPTETKYHF
+384 LVLTPTETKYHF

-421 AQFFYNNN
+421 AQFFVSNPLFYLPTPNPLGVDLN
-429 LFDVNNADRPGYS
+429 LGRNGYD

-456 MEIKGDLQAF
+456 MEVKGDLQVF
-466 PIENLTVDAGLH
+466 PMENLTVDAGLH

-520 TDRTTNSYSVV
+520 TDRTANSYSVG
-531 TTSPAFSMQENVNE
+531 TTFPAFSMQENVNE

-553 NLSAEYKIHKNFSIF
+553 NLSAEYEIHKNFSIF

-588 GAQFLGGVKI
+588 GAQVVGGVKI
-598 SF
+598 TF

>member
-11 AFLGTVGISEL
+11 AFLGTFGISEI

-48 TSVVQEKNYPPDNK
+48 TSVIQEKNYPPENK

-75 NVPPVSDFKTTEIQG
+75 NVPPVSDFKTTEIQS
-90 EDISPKFSNDY
+90 EDISPKFNNDF

-115 FLADANV
+115 FLADANI
-122 SGKVKDNVE
+122 SGKVQENVE
-131 IGADVHYLST
+131 VGADVHYLST
-141 SGLKKE
+141 TGLKKD
-147 YDWSSKQNQAKI
+147 YNWDSKSSQAKI
-159 GGYANI
+159 GAYANI
-165 YTEKGKFNIDANYAF
+165 YAEKGKYNLDANYSF

-190 FEPGLT
+190 FS
-196 YENTNLRPSENVDL
+196 PSNSDLDL

-217 SVNGYYDHYSNEIL
+217 SVNASYDHYSNEIL
-231 NNVRVKSYFL
+231 NNVKVRSYFL
-241 SDHFGTSENYANAEL
+241 SDHFNAKESYADVEL

-261 DFTVT
+261 DFEINN
-266 DGVTANGDLGIN
+266 DITANADLGID
-278 LETVN
+278 LETVD
-283 SKFDILNRNT
+283 SKFELLNQ
-293 NNQFNFTLSPKV
+293 NNSNQLNFTLSPKV

-310 DSYLLIGSDFSF
+310 ESYLLIGSDFSF
-322 LNSKNSNNVSDES
+322 LNSKLSDFTGENKGS
-335 KNNKFYWFPKA
+335 KFYWFPRA

-371 GNLLDENPFLISD
+371 GNLLEENPFLISD
-384 LTLTPTETKYHF
+384 LLLTPTENKYHF
-396 YFGLKGDVDQTFKY
+396 YFGLKGDINQMFKY

-421 AQFFYNNN
+421 AQFFINNN
-429 LFDVNNADRPGYS
+429 LFNFDARNILRSGYDF
-442 YANTFSSIYDNGTL
+442 ANTFSSVYDNGTL

-466 PIENLTVDAGLH
+466 PMENLTVDAGLH

-491 YKPLFQF
+491 YKPLVQL

-507 EKKLNLGFKAYFV
+507 EKKLALGFKGYFV
-520 TDRTTNSYSVV
+520 TDRTSNS
-531 TTSPAFSMQENVNE
+531 FSFTEMLPSLISNENKNV
-545 KVGGYADI
+545 KVGGYADL
-553 NLSAEYKIHKNFSIF
+553 NLSAEYKLHKNFSIF

-588 GAQFLGGVKI
+588 GAQVVGGVKI
-598 SF
+598 TF

>member
-11 AFLGTVGISEL
+11 AFLGTFGISEI

-48 TSVVQEKNYPPDNK
+48 TSVIQEKSYPPENK

-75 NVPPVSDFKTTEIQG
+75 NVPPVSDFKTTEIQS

-101 QSNYFRLGY
+101 QSDYFRIGY

-115 FLADANV
+115 FLADANI
-122 SGKVKDNVE
+122 SGKVQDNVE
-131 IGADVHYLST
+131 VGADVHYLST
-141 SGLKKE
+141 TGLKKV
-147 YDWSSKQNQAKI
+147 YDWDSNSSQAKI
-159 GGYANI
+159 GAYANI
-165 YTEKGKFNIDANYAF
+165 YAEKGKFNLDANYGF

-190 FEPGLT
+190 LT
-196 YENTNLRPSENVDL
+196 PPNSDLDL

-217 SVNGYYDHYSNEIL
+217 GVNASYDHYSNEIL
-231 NNVRVKSYFL
+231 NNVKVRSYFL
-241 SDHFGTSENYANAEL
+241 SDHFDAKESYADVEL

-261 DFTVT
+261 DFEISNEI
-266 DGVTANGDLGIN
+266 TANADLGID

-283 SKFDILNRNT
+283 SKFELLNQ
-293 NNQFNFTLSPKV
+293 NNSNQLNFTLSPKV

-310 DSYLLIGSDFSF
+310 ESYLLIGSDFSF
-322 LNSKNSNNVSDES
+322 LNSKLSDINAENKGS
-335 KNNKFYWFPKA
+335 KFYWFPRA

-371 GNLLDENPFLISD
+371 GNLLEENPFLISD
-384 LTLTPTETKYHF
+384 LLLTPTETKYHF
-396 YFGLKGDVDQTFKY
+396 YFGLKGDIDRTFKY

-421 AQFFYNNN
+421 AQFFVSNGLFNNIVSDN
-429 LFDVNNADRPGYS
+429 RPGFD
-442 YANTFSSIYDNGTL
+442 YANTFNSIYDNGTL
-456 MEIKGDLQAF
+456 MEIKGDLQVF
-466 PIENLTVDAGLH
+466 PMENLTVDAGLH

-491 YKPLFQF
+491 YKPLVQL

-507 EKKLNLGFKAYFV
+507 EKKLALGFKGYFV
-520 TDRTTNSYSVV
+520 TDRRSNAFSLYTDGLSPNSYS
-531 TTSPAFSMQENVNE
+531 SMELINE
-545 KVGGYADI
+545 KVGGYADL
-553 NLSAEYKIHKNFSIF
+553 NLSAEYKLHKNFSIF
-568 ALGNNLLG
+568 ALGNNLLNS
-576 AKYQNYLGYKVL
+576 KYQNYLGYKVL
-588 GAQFLGGVKI
+588 GAQVLAGVKI
-598 SF
+598 TF

>member
-122 SGKVKDNVE
+122 SGKIQDNVE
-131 IGADVHYLST
+131 IGADAHYLST
-141 SGLKKE
+141 SGLKKV
-147 YDWSSKQNQAKI
+147 YDCDSKQNEAKI
-159 GGYANI
+159 GVFSNI
-165 YTEKGKFNIDANYAF
+165 YTETGKFNIDANYAF

-190 FEPGLT
+190 MT
-196 YENTNLRPSENVDL
+196 PSSNDVDL

-217 SVNGYYDHYSNEIL
+217 SVNGYYDHYSNDIL
-231 NNVRVKSYFL
+231 NDVRVKSYFL
-241 SDHFGTSENYANAEL
+241 SDHFGASENYANIDV

-261 DFTVT
+261 DFPVY
-266 DGVTANGDLGIN
+266 DDITANGDLGLS

-283 SKFDILNRNT
+283 SKFDILNKNT

-322 LNSKNSNNVSDES
+322 LNSKNSSSITEES

-346 EVLVAAAD
+346 EILVAAAD

-359 GGIDGGLKLNTY
+359 GGIDGGLKMNTY
-371 GNLLDENPFLISD
+371 GNLLDENPFLVSD
-384 LTLTPTETKYHF
+384 LFLTPTETKYHF
-396 YFGLKGDVDQTFKY
+396 YFGMKGDVYQTFKY

-421 AQFFYNNN
+421 AQFFFANTIFDYN
-429 LFDVNNADRPGYS
+429 VNTERKPYD

-456 MEIKGDLQAF
+456 MEVKGDLEVF
-466 PIENLTVDAGLH
+466 PMENLIVDAGLH
-478 FMKYKLDNLEEVY
+478 YMKYNLDNLEQVY
-491 YKPLFQF
+491 YKPLAQF

-520 TDRTTNSYSVV
+520 TDRTSNVFDIQKDGFNPNNY
-531 TTSPAFSMQENVNE
+531 TSAEWNNG
-545 KVGGYADI
+545 KVGGFADL

-568 ALGNNLLG
+568 ALGNNLLN

-598 SF
+598 IF

>member
-11 AFLGTVGISEL
+11 AFLGTVGISEV

-29 QLILNRKREP
+29 QLILAKKREP

-115 FLADANV
+115 FLADANI
-122 SGKVKDNVE
+122 SGKIQDNVE
-131 IGADVHYLST
+131 IGADAHYLST
-141 SGLKKE
+141 SGLKKD
-147 YDWSSKQNQAKI
+147 YDWDSKQNEAKI
-159 GGYANI
+159 GVFSNI
-165 YTEKGKFNIDANYAF
+165 YTETGKFNIDANYAF

-190 FEPGLT
+190 LT
-196 YENTNLRPSENVDL
+196 PTNNGVDL

-217 SVNGYYDHYSNEIL
+217 SVNGYYDHYSNDIL

-241 SDHFGTSENYANAEL
+241 SDHFGASENYANAEV

-261 DFTVT
+261 DFSVY
-266 DGVTANGDLGIN
+266 DDITANGDLGIN

-283 SKFDILNRNT
+283 SKFDILNKST

-310 DSYLLIGSDFSF
+310 DSYFLIGSDFSF
-322 LNSKNSNNVSDES
+322 LNSKNSNIGGDS
-335 KNNKFYWFPKA
+335 KNNKFYWFPRA

-371 GNLLDENPFLISD
+371 GNLLDENPYLISD
-384 LTLTPTETKYHF
+384 LFLAPTETKYHF
-396 YFGLKGDVDQTFKY
+396 YFGMKGDVDQAFKY
-410 DVNAGFSKVNN
+410 DFNAGFSKVNQ
-421 AQFFYNNN
+421 AQFFMANN
-429 LFDVNNADRPGYS
+429 LFDFNLNSNRNGYD
-442 YANTFSSIYDNGTL
+442 YANTFNSVYDNGTL
-456 MEIKGDLQAF
+456 MEVKGDLQAF
-466 PIENLTVDAGLH
+466 PVENLVVDAGLH
-478 FMKYKLDNLEEVY
+478 FMKYKLDNLDQVY
-491 YKPLFQF
+491 YKPLFRV
-498 NLGAKYTML
+498 NIGAKYTML
-507 EKKLNLGFKAYFV
+507 EKKLNLGFKTYFV
-520 TDRTTNSYSVV
+520 TDRTTNSFAVS
-531 TTSPAFSMQENVNE
+531 NVNPIIPTDYYTE
-545 KVGGYADI
+545 ESRNQKVGGYVDL

-568 ALGNNLLG
+568 ALGNNLLNT
-576 AKYQNYLGYKVL
+576 KYQNYLGYKVL
-588 GAQFLGGVKI
+588 GAQVVGGVKI
-598 SF
+598 TF

>member
-22 GAQIKEE
+22 SAQIKEE

-110 GNYGK
+110 GNYEK

-122 SGKVKDNVE
+122 SGKVQENVE
-131 IGADVHYLST
+131 VGADVHYLST

-147 YDWSSKQNQAKI
+147 YDWDSKQNQAKI

-190 FEPGLT
+190 LT
-196 YENTNLRPSENVDL
+196 PPSNDIDL
-210 QQKVNKF
+210 EQKVNKF
-217 SVNGYYDHYSNEIL
+217 SVNGYYDHYSNDIL

-241 SDHFGTSENYANAEL
+241 SDHFGASENYANAEL

-261 DFTVT
+261 DFSVY
-266 DGVTANGDLGIN
+266 DDVTANGDLGIN

-283 SKFDILNRNT
+283 SKFDILNKNT

-305 TFYKG
+305 TFCKG

-322 LNSKNSNNVSDES
+322 LNSKNSSNLTDES
-335 KNNKFYWFPKA
+335 KNSKFYWFPKA

-384 LTLTPTETKYHF
+384 LVLKPTETKYHF

-429 LFDVNNADRPGYS
+429 LFDSNISADRKGYD

-456 MEIKGDLQAF
+456 MEVKGDLQAF
-466 PIENLTVDAGLH
+466 PMENLTVDAGLH

-520 TDRTTNSYSVV
+520 TDRTSNAYEISDIAAIPNY
-531 TTSPAFSMQENVNE
+531 TTFEKTNE

-588 GAQFLGGVKI
+588 GAQVVGGVKI
-598 SF
+598 TF

>member
-1 MNKLK
+1 MNKNHK
-6 YIAVL
+6 IFSVL
-11 AFLGTVGISEL
+11 FLGISIF
-22 GAQIKEE
+22 GYSQIKEE

-67 LNLKYDIV
+67 LNLKYTIV
-75 NVPPVSDFKTTEIQG
+75 DVPPVSDFKTTEIQG
-90 EDISPKFSNDY
+90 EDISPKFNNDY

-122 SGKVKDNVE
+122 SGKLQENVE
-131 IGADVHYLST
+131 VGADVHYLST
-141 SGLKKE
+141 SGLKKD

-159 GGYANI
+159 GAFANV
-165 YTEKGKFNIDANYAF
+165 YTETGKFNIDADYAF

-190 FEPGLT
+190 LT
-196 YENTNLRPSENVDL
+196 PPSSDIDL
-210 QQKVNKF
+210 EQKVNKF
-217 SVNGYYDHYSNEIL
+217 SVNAAYDHYSNEIL
-231 NNVRVKSYFL
+231 NNVKVKSYFL
-241 SDHFGTSENYANAEL
+241 NDHFGAKENFANIEA
-256 NLSKH
+256 NLSKY
-261 DFTVT
+261 DFVVA
-266 DGVTANGDLGIN
+266 DGITANGDLGIN

-283 SKFDILNRNT
+283 SKFDILNQNT
-293 NNQFNFTLSPKV
+293 NSQFNFTLSPKA

-310 DSYLLIGSDFSF
+310 ESYLMVGSDFSF
-322 LNSKNSNNVSDES
+322 LNSKHSNNTTDES

-346 EVLVAAAD
+346 EILVAATD

-359 GGIDGGLKLNTY
+359 GGINGGLKLNTY

-421 AQFFYNNN
+421 AQFFVNNN
-429 LFDVNNADRPGYS
+429 LFNDIISSDRKGYD
-442 YANTFSSIYDNGTL
+442 YANTFNSIYDNGTL
-456 MEIKGDLQAF
+456 MDVKGDLQAF
-466 PIENLTVDAGLH
+466 PMENLTVDAGLH
-478 FMKYKLDNLEEVY
+478 FMKYKLDNLEEIY

-507 EKKLNLGFKAYFV
+507 EKKLTLGFKGYFV
-520 TDRTTNSYSVV
+520 TDRTTNSYSVA
-531 TTSPAFSMQENVNE
+531 TTFPAFAMQENVNE
-545 KVGGYADI
+545 KVGGYADL
-553 NLSAEYKIHKNFSIF
+553 NLSAEYKLHKNFSIF

-576 AKYQNYLGYKVL
+576 AKYQNFIGYKVL

-598 SF
+598 TF

>member
-22 GAQIKEE
+22 SAQIKEE

-115 FLADANV
+115 FVGDANV
-122 SGKVKDNVE
+122 SGKIQENVE
-131 IGADVHYLST
+131 VGADVHYLST
-141 SGLKKE
+141 SGLKKD
-147 YDWSSKQNQAKI
+147 YDWDSKQNQAKI

-190 FEPGLT
+190 LT
-196 YENTNLRPSENVDL
+196 PPSNDVDL
-210 QQKVNKF
+210 EQKVNKF
-217 SVNGYYDHYSNEIL
+217 NVNGYYDHYSNDIL

-241 SDHFGTSENYANAEL
+241 SDHFGASENYANVDV

-261 DFTVT
+261 DFVVT
-266 DGVTANGDLGIN
+266 DGVSANGDLGIN

-283 SKFDILNRNT
+283 SKFDILNKNT
-293 NNQFNFTLSPKV
+293 NDVFNFTLSPKV

-322 LNSKNSNNVSDES
+322 LNSKNSSNLTDES
-335 KNNKFYWFPKA
+335 KNSKFYWFPKA
-346 EVLVAAAD
+346 EVLVSAAD

-371 GNLLDENPFLISD
+371 GNLLEENPFLISD
-384 LTLTPTETKYHF
+384 LVLKPTETKYHF

-429 LFDVNNADRPGYS
+429 LFDSNIAADRQGYD

-456 MEIKGDLQAF
+456 MEVKGDLQAF
-466 PIENLTVDAGLH
+466 PMENLTVDAGLH

-520 TDRTTNSYSVV
+520 TDRTSNAYEISDIAAIPNY
-531 TTSPAFSMQENVNE
+531 TTFEKTNE

-588 GAQFLGGVKI
+588 GAQVVGGVKI
-598 SF
+598 TF

>member
-11 AFLGTVGISEL
+11 AFLGTVGISEV

-29 QLILNRKREP
+29 QLILAKKREP

-75 NVPPVSDFKTTEIQG
+75 NVPPVSDFKTTEIQS

-101 QSNYFRLGY
+101 QSNYFRLSY

-115 FLADANV
+115 FLADANI
-122 SGKVKDNVE
+122 SGKIQDNVE
-131 IGADVHYLST
+131 IGADAHYLST
-141 SGLKKE
+141 SGLKKD
-147 YDWSSKQNQAKI
+147 YDWDSKQNEAKI
-159 GGYANI
+159 GVFSNI
-165 YTEKGKFNIDANYAF
+165 YTETGKFNIDANYAF

-190 FEPGLT
+190 LT
-196 YENTNLRPSENVDL
+196 PPNNDL
-210 QQKVNKF
+210 DLTQKVNKF
-217 SVNGYYDHYSNEIL
+217 SVNGYYDHYSNDIL

-241 SDHFGTSENYANAEL
+241 SDHFGASENYANAEV

-261 DFTVT
+261 DFSVY
-266 DGVTANGDLGIN
+266 DDITANGDLGIN

-283 SKFDILNRNT
+283 SKFDILNKST

-310 DSYLLIGSDFSF
+310 DSYFLIGSDFSF
-322 LNSKNSNNVSDES
+322 LNSKNSNIGGDS
-335 KNNKFYWFPKA
+335 KNNKFYWFPRA

-371 GNLLDENPFLISD
+371 GNLLDENPYLISD
-384 LTLTPTETKYHF
+384 LFLAPTETKYHF
-396 YFGLKGDVDQTFKY
+396 YFGMKGDVDQAFKY
-410 DVNAGFSKVNN
+410 DFNAGFSKVNQ
-421 AQFFYNNN
+421 AQFFMANN
-429 LFDVNNADRPGYS
+429 LFDFTINSNRNGYD
-442 YANTFSSIYDNGTL
+442 YANTFNSVYDNGTL
-456 MEIKGDLQAF
+456 MEVKGDLQAF
-466 PIENLTVDAGLH
+466 PVENLVVDAGLH
-478 FMKYKLDNLEEVY
+478 FMKYKLDNLDQVY
-491 YKPLFQF
+491 YKPLFRV
-498 NLGAKYTML
+498 NIGAKYTML
-507 EKKLNLGFKAYFV
+507 EKKLNLGFKTYFV
-520 TDRTTNSYSVV
+520 TDRTTNSFAVS
-531 TTSPAFSMQENVNE
+531 NVNPIIPTDYYTE
-545 KVGGYADI
+545 ESRNQKVGGYVDL

-568 ALGNNLLG
+568 ALGNNLLNT
-576 AKYQNYLGYKVL
+576 KYQNYLGYKVL
-588 GAQFLGGVKI
+588 GAQVVGGVKI
-598 SF
+598 TF

>member
-11 AFLGTVGISEL
+11 AFLCTVGISEV

-29 QLILNRKREP
+29 QLILAKKREP

-75 NVPPVSDFKTTEIQG
+75 NVPPASDFKTTEIQG

-115 FLADANV
+115 FLADANI
-122 SGKVKDNVE
+122 SGKIQDNVE
-131 IGADVHYLST
+131 IGADAHYLST
-141 SGLKKE
+141 SGLKKD
-147 YDWSSKQNQAKI
+147 YDWDSKQNEAKI
-159 GGYANI
+159 GVFSNI
-165 YTEKGKFNIDANYAF
+165 YTETGKFNIDANYAF

-190 FEPGLT
+190 LT
-196 YENTNLRPSENVDL
+196 PQTNDL
-210 QQKVNKF
+210 DLTQKVNKF
-217 SVNGYYDHYSNEIL
+217 SVNGYYDHYSNDIL

-241 SDHFGTSENYANAEL
+241 SDHFGASENYANAEV

-261 DFTVT
+261 DFSVY
-266 DGVTANGDLGIN
+266 DDITAYGDLGIN

-283 SKFDILNRNT
+283 SKFDILNKST

-310 DSYLLIGSDFSF
+310 DSYFLIGSDFSF
-322 LNSKNSNNVSDES
+322 LNSKNSNIGGDS
-335 KNNKFYWFPKA
+335 KNNKFYWFPRA

-371 GNLLDENPFLISD
+371 GNLLDENPYLISD
-384 LTLTPTETKYHF
+384 LYLAPTETKYHF
-396 YFGLKGDVDQTFKY
+396 YFGMKGDVDQAFKY
-410 DVNAGFSKVNN
+410 DFNAGFSKVNQ
-421 AQFFYNNN
+421 AQFFMANN
-429 LFDVNNADRPGYS
+429 LFDFNINSNRNGYD
-442 YANTFSSIYDNGTL
+442 YANTFNSVYDNGTL
-456 MEIKGDLQAF
+456 MEVKGDLQAF
-466 PIENLTVDAGLH
+466 PVENLVVDAGLH
-478 FMKYKLDNLEEVY
+478 FMKYKLDNLDQVY
-491 YKPLFQF
+491 YKPLFRV
-498 NLGAKYTML
+498 NIGAKYTML
-507 EKKLNLGFKAYFV
+507 EKKLNLGFKTYFV
-520 TDRTTNSYSVV
+520 TDRTTNTFAVS
-531 TTSPAFSMQENVNE
+531 NVNPIIPTDYYTE
-545 KVGGYADI
+545 ESRNQKVGGYVDL

-568 ALGNNLLG
+568 ALGNNLLNT
-576 AKYQNYLGYKVL
+576 KYQNYLGYKVL
-588 GAQFLGGVKI
+588 GAQVVGGVKI
-598 SF
+598 TF

>member
-11 AFLGTVGISEL
+11 AFLSTVGISEV

-29 QLILNRKREP
+29 QLILAKKREP

-75 NVPPVSDFKTTEIQG
+75 NVPPVSDFKTTEIQS

-115 FLADANV
+115 FLADANI
-122 SGKVKDNVE
+122 SGKIQDNVE
-131 IGADVHYLST
+131 IGADAHYLST
-141 SGLKKE
+141 SGLKKD
-147 YDWSSKQNQAKI
+147 YDWDSKQNEAKI
-159 GGYANI
+159 GVFSNI
-165 YTEKGKFNIDANYAF
+165 YTETGKFNIDANYAF

-190 FEPGLT
+190 LT
-196 YENTNLRPSENVDL
+196 PQTNDL
-210 QQKVNKF
+210 DLTQKVNKF
-217 SVNGYYDHYSNEIL
+217 SVNGYYDHYSNDIL

-241 SDHFGTSENYANAEL
+241 SDHFGASENYANAEV

-261 DFTVT
+261 DFSVY
-266 DGVTANGDLGIN
+266 DDITANGDLGIN

-283 SKFDILNRNT
+283 SKFDILNKST

-310 DSYLLIGSDFSF
+310 DSYFLIGSDFSF
-322 LNSKNSNNVSDES
+322 LNSKNSNIGGDS
-335 KNNKFYWFPKA
+335 KNNKFYWFPRA

-371 GNLLDENPFLISD
+371 GNLLDENPYLISD
-384 LTLTPTETKYHF
+384 LYLAPTETKYHF
-396 YFGLKGDVDQTFKY
+396 YFGMKGDVDQAFKY
-410 DVNAGFSKVNN
+410 DFNAGFSKVNQ
-421 AQFFYNNN
+421 AQFFMANN
-429 LFDVNNADRPGYS
+429 LFDFTINSNRNGYD
-442 YANTFSSIYDNGTL
+442 YANTFNSVYDNGTL
-456 MEIKGDLQAF
+456 MEVKGDLQAF
-466 PIENLTVDAGLH
+466 PVENLVVDAGLH
-478 FMKYKLDNLEEVY
+478 FMKYKLANLDQVY
-491 YKPLFQF
+491 YKPLFRV
-498 NLGAKYTML
+498 NIGAKYTML
-507 EKKLNLGFKAYFV
+507 EKKLNLGFKTYFV
-520 TDRTTNSYSVV
+520 TDRTTNSFAVS
-531 TTSPAFSMQENVNE
+531 NVNPIIPTDYYTE
-545 KVGGYADI
+545 ESRNQKVGGYVDL

-568 ALGNNLLG
+568 ALGNNLLNT
-576 AKYQNYLGYKVL
+576 KYQNYLGYKVL
-588 GAQFLGGVKI
+588 GAQVVGGVKI
-598 SF
+598 TF

>member
-11 AFLGTVGISEL
+11 AFLGTIGISEL

-48 TSVVQEKNYPPDNK
+48 TSVGQEKNYPPDNK

-67 LNLKYDIV
+67 LNLKYTIV
-75 NVPPVSDFKTTEIQG
+75 DVPPVSDFKTTEIQG
-90 EDISPKFSNDY
+90 EDISPKFNNDY
-101 QSNYFRLGY
+101 QSNYFRFGY

-122 SGKVKDNVE
+122 SGKLQENVE
-131 IGADVHYLST
+131 VGADVHYLST
-141 SGLKKE
+141 SGLKKD

-159 GGYANI
+159 GAFANV
-165 YTEKGKFNIDANYAF
+165 YTETGKFNIDADYAF

-190 FEPGLT
+190 LT
-196 YENTNLRPSENVDL
+196 PPSSDIDL
-210 QQKVNKF
+210 EQKVNKF
-217 SVNGYYDHYSNEIL
+217 SVNAAYDHYSNEIL
-231 NNVRVKSYFL
+231 NNVKVKSYFL
-241 SDHFGTSENYANAEL
+241 NDHFGAKENFANIEA
-256 NLSKH
+256 NLSKY
-261 DFTVT
+261 DFVVA
-266 DGVTANGDLGIN
+266 DGITANGDLGIN

-283 SKFDILNRNT
+283 SKFDILNQNT
-293 NNQFNFTLSPKV
+293 NSQFNFTLSPKA

-310 DSYLLIGSDFSF
+310 ESYLMIGSDFSF
-322 LNSKNSNNVSDES
+322 LNSKHSNNTTDES

-346 EVLVAAAD
+346 EIMVAPTD

-359 GGIDGGLKLNTY
+359 GGINGGLKLNTY
-371 GNLLDENPFLISD
+371 GNLLEENPFLISD

-421 AQFFYNNN
+421 AQFFVNNN
-429 LFDVNNADRPGYS
+429 LFNDIISSDRKGYD

-456 MEIKGDLQAF
+456 MDVKGDLQAF
-466 PIENLTVDAGLH
+466 PMENLTVDAGLH

-507 EKKLNLGFKAYFV
+507 EKKLALGFKGYFV
-520 TDRTTNSYSVV
+520 TDRTTNSYSVA
-531 TTSPAFSMQENVNE
+531 TTFPAFAVQDNVNE
-545 KVGGYADI
+545 KVGGYADL
-553 NLSAEYKIHKNFSIF
+553 NLSAEYKLHKNFSIF

-576 AKYQNYLGYKVL
+576 AKYQNFIGYKVL

-598 SF
+598 TF